1 MKRKQIWTHRLEAP
15 LPHWKQP
22 CRKVIELNCGKN
34 LHVFNFICHFS
45 PQDEAFIKQFASM
58 DEQAKEEMKK
68 EKRRIQEQLR
78 RIKRNQEKERLGI
91 QIWRMFGVSM
101 YNRAIG
107 ISLGRMKSS
116 PWWFGISC
124 FKIEIIICD
133 LDEIVQIWMGYF
145 PSIAFAR

>member
-15 LPHWKQP
+15 LPTGKQP
-22 CRKVIELNCGKN
+22 CRKVIELDCGKN
-34 LHVFNFICHFS
+34 LLVFNFICRFS

-58 DEQAKEEMKK
+58 DEQAKEEMKN

-91 QIWRMFGVSM
+91 QIWRMFGVFM
-101 YNRAIG
+101 YSSAIR

-116 PWWFGISC
+116 PWWFGISF
-124 FKIEIIICD
+124 FKIERIICD
-133 LDEIVQIWMGYF
+133 LDEIVQIWMGYC